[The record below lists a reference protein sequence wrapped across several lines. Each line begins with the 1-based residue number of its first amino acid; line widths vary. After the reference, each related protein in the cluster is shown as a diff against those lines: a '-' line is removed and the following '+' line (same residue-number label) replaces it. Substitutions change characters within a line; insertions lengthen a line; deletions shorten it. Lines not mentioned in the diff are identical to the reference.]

1 MKLKIPQFETKKELY
16 KYLVANKEEL
26 IQLKQ
31 TVAYKEADVSICG
44 SDTPIVKALNSNHLP
59 SDEIDKGI
67 IYRTVIANT
76 YNWLDS
82 HGDVHVKGIFTKSI
96 QDNKSKIRHTHDH
109 VQAITA
115 KVAKV
120 LDIYEKSVKWRDL
133 GIDKDG
139 STICLMSDSEIRERY
154 NKQIFDGYLDS
165 EIDQHSVEMIY
176 EKMQLAINDPEEK
189 AEYKAWQNVFPLLGN
204 PEKALEEGYFFIQST
219 SKLKAF
225 SCVVE
230 GSNSLTQ
237 TIEPSRKDTQLGIE
251 PTIKVTQTIDF
262 AKLAKAKLFNN

>member
-120 LDIYEKSVKWRDL
+120 LDIYEKSVSWQDL
-133 GIDKDG
+133 GINKEG
-139 STICLMSDSEIRERY
+139 KTICLISDSAIKQTY
-154 NKQIFDGYLDS
+154 NQQIFDAYKDG

-176 EKMQLAINDPEEK
+176 QKMALAVNDPDQKE
-189 AEYKAWQNVFPLLGN
+189 EYKEWNNVFPLLGN
-204 PEKALEEGYFFIQST
+204 QEKALALGYFFVQKEA
-219 SKLKAF
+219 KLKAF

-230 GSNSLTQ
+230 GSNSLTP
-237 TIEPSRKDTQLGIE
+237 TIEPTKAVTPNIEPLKDTQN
-251 PTIKVTQTIDF
+251 IDF
-262 AKLAKAKLFNN
+262 AKLAKAKLYNN